1 MRAHWSPSPSL
12 SPNPVAPEAGVSAL
26 PARPGPQAGSRSVAA
41 DRLDAPSPLG
51 SKAARDTATAYVRAF
66 GAKDARALD
75 ALTPANARFF
85 DPTLPEAG
93 LTKTQSDGYWRA
105 AFAPKNELA
114 LETTPL
120 TTRRLPDG
128 NTEANFGWIADYKL
142 GGRPVHNEVNTKL
155 VLSPKGELLSRTDD
169 FDTGKW
175 LAQAAPLGVGKL
187 VQGAD
192 ALLGT
197 SLSRTLAKLAVR
209 LVLSDVLKR

>member
-1 MRAHWSPSPSL
+1 MRASWNPSPSL
-12 SPNPVAPEAGVSAL
+12 SPSLIPNPVVPEARVSA
-26 PARPGPQAGSRSVAA
+26 PSARPRPAAA
-41 DRLDAPSPLG
+41 DRIDAPSPLG
-51 SKAARDTATAYVRAF
+51 TKAARDTASAYVRAF

-85 DPTLPEAG
+85 DPTLPAAG

-128 NTEANFGWIADYKL
+128 NTEASFGWIADYEL

-175 LAQAAPLGVGKL
+175 LAQAAPLGIGKL
-187 VQGAD
+187 VQGVD
-192 ALLGT
+192 ELLGT
-197 SLSRTLAKLAVR
+197 SLSRTFAKLAVR
-209 LVLSDVLKR
+209 LVLSDVLKS